1 MKSKCQRIFGTLS
14 IRLTRTALACV
25 LLTATGCKTTDK
37 TANKSSEVNSL
48 DLLGRE
54 PNQPRSSVEWDKVVE
69 QLARGPLSEAEADL
83 AFLIAEN
90 FINQK
95 QLDPATR
102 LMRSVFNS
110 HPTLVSG
117 IELVRL
123 TTLNGDLTEAEQI
136 ARKLQLFY
144 NKSHEPALA
153 RAYIAQLKGNR
164 DEAIEI
170 LDATNKKYPKN
181 EEVSARYIALLIEA
195 GKKSKAKDILI
206 QAIRSM
212 PQSPY
217 FLLRLAKLKTEEKQ
231 YGEAKNLLDKLLK
244 LSPESIEGWT
254 LAGFIATQENNGAAA
269 EKYFREAYEK
279 QPENDTLARYYVT
292 QLLKLNKFHEA
303 RRLLLRLEAASEGE
317 EALDT
322 DLTFQLGYVLFQL
335 EDFIEARKRFLTLV
349 DKAIDKDR
357 LYFYAAQ
364 CDERLKNNQDALAL
378 YRKVNPASDVYKVS
392 LQRIILLLIEDG
404 KFDES
409 EKLLSEFQEK
419 MGKKPSEEDYKF
431 LASSYSKL
439 RQFAKAQAFA
449 ESGLLKHP
457 QSVDLQYLKAAYL
470 EYTVSKVASISAL
483 EKLIAAHP
491 DHIQSLNHLGY
502 TLGESNQ
509 KLEFALALV
518 QRALQKEPK
527 NGFYLDSLGWIQFKL
542 KQFKEA
548 EKSLMAAHS
557 LEPEEPVIL
566 EHLGE
571 LKLANGDYSA
581 ALKYFESAMKI
592 FDKHPKFK
600 IEADLEW
607 SASRSRVEK
616 RIQEIR
622 RRALSVGFL

>member
-1 MKSKCQRIFGTLS
+1 LGSLS
-14 IRLTRTALACV
+14 TNLTRAALACV
-25 LLTATGCKTTDK
+25 VLTTIGCKTTDK
-37 TANKSSEVNSL
+37 ASNKSSEVNAL

-54 PNQPRSSVEWDKVVE
+54 QNQPRSSVEWDKIVE
-69 QLARGPLSEAEADL
+69 QLARGPLSESEADL

-144 NKSHEPALA
+144 SKSPEPALA

-164 DEAIEI
+164 DEALEI
-170 LDATNKKYPKN
+170 LDATIKKHPKN

-195 GKKSKAKDILI
+195 GKKSKAKEILM
-206 QAIRSM
+206 QAISSM

-303 RRLLLRLEAASEGE
+303 RRLLLRLEASSEGE
-317 EALDT
+317 EALDS

-335 EDFIEARKRFLTLV
+335 EDFTEARKRFLTLV
-349 DKAIDKDR
+349 DKSLDKDR

-378 YRKVNPASDVYKVS
+378 YRRVNPASDVYKVS

-409 EKLLSEFQEK
+409 EKLLVEFQDK
-419 MGKKPSEEDYKF
+419 MGKKPGEEDFKF
-431 LASSYSKL
+431 LASSHSKM
-439 RQFAKAQAFA
+439 RQFSKAQTFA
-449 ESGLLKHP
+449 EIGLQKHP

-502 TLGESNQ
+502 TLGEANQ

-518 QRALQKEPK
+518 QRALQKDPK

-542 KQFKEA
+542 KQFKES

-571 LKLANGDYSA
+571 LKLALGDYST
-581 ALKYFESAMKI
+581 ALKHFEKQ
-592 FDKHPKFK
+592 PKFK

-622 RRALSVGFL
+622 RRALTVGYR